1 MSSVATPRRSA
12 GRGVLRAGY
21 ELTGLE
27 LDRAGSARATRQLR
41 EALERRPEVE
51 LVPVAQP
58 PAGRLLSGRVGRGLS
73 RELRWFPLS
82 LPRQARALGLDLLHC
97 PMPLAPVRCPVPLVL
112 TVMDAMAWE
121 HPEWFGRA
129 LVAQHRL
136 VVARAARRAARVLA
150 PSQHSAGRIAEV
162 LGVDPQ
168 RIDVTPYAPDPQF
181 TPGPRDDAAL
191 ARLGVEGRYV
201 LTVGTLQ
208 PRKNLE
214 SALQAF
220 ERLMFAGID
229 RRLVVVGARGWRD
242 DELIVR
248 LGGLHGSHQVQV
260 LGRVSDPDLV
270 ALYRGADCLLYCSRG
285 EGFGFPP
292 LEAMACGTPVVCS
305 STTSVGEVAG
315 SAAALVDPED
325 VGQIEREL
333 GDVLSSPKRQ
343 ADLSRRGRER
353 AAQFSWDRCARATLA
368 AYRRA
373 LEAA

>member
-1 MSSVATPRRSA
+1 
-12 GRGVLRAGY
+12 VLRAGY

-27 LDRAGSARATRQLR
+27 LDRAGSARATRRLR

-73 RELRWFPLS
+73 RELQWFPLS
-82 LPRQARALGLDLLHC
+82 LPRQARTLGLDLLHC

-112 TVMDAMAWE
+112 TIMDAMAWE
-121 HPEWFGRA
+121 RPEWFGRA

-136 VVARAARRAARVLA
+136 VMGRAARRATRVLA
-150 PSQHSAGRIAEV
+150 PSRHSANRIAEV
-162 LGVDPQ
+162 LGVDPG
-168 RIDVTPYAPDPQF
+168 RIDVTPYAPDPVF
-181 TPGPRDDAAL
+181 NPGARDDAML
-191 ARLGVEGRYV
+191 ARLGVEGHYV

-214 SALQAF
+214 SALEAF
-220 ERLMFAGID
+220 ERLTAGGTD
-229 RRLVVVGARGWRD
+229 RGLVVVGARGWRD
-242 DELIVR
+242 EELAAR
-248 LGGLHGSHQVQV
+248 LQRSPAAARIRV
-260 LGRVSDPDLV
+260 LGRVSDADLV

-315 SAAALVDPED
+315 NAAALVDPDD
-325 VGQIEREL
+325 VGEIERTL
-333 GDVLSSPKRQ
+333 GEVLSSSRRR
-343 ADLSRRGRER
+343 AELSRRGRER
-353 AAQFSWDRCARATLA
+353 AAQFSWARCARVTLA

-373 LEAA
+373 LES